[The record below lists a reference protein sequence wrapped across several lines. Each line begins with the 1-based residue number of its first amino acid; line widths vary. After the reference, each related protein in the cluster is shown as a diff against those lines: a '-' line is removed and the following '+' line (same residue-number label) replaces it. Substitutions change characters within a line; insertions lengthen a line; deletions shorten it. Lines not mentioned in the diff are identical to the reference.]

1 MNVDVYTY
9 DDPKRWR
16 NHSKYNKIKNAIHIC
31 ATKNMKDGIVEAYQ
45 NKEEREFC
53 YVFTIREIIDELLT
67 RWNLPEEQLKQ
78 YLKLSRVINE
88 LNTENAELKNA
99 FKNNRPDL
107 LETIRFLTYTG
118 VKPIDLT
125 TINLENN
132 ELTEKERLF
141 QQIWFE
147 VEGKDSTYTNIR
159 NKLRKGWAIEEI
171 KVKINK
177 LLKESERPVL
187 DVGMNQL
194 VLHGFYFITPEQQ
207 IFLQALRKAGFSIT
221 FFNFY
226 DHRFPATFDFIKGF
240 ISKEYQWTDNWQ
252 IESNRENKNESLGT
266 EFLSAFEGENAP
278 GGTLK
283 KEVIRYNSFFDFLND
298 VIVPN
303 YPIGETEDDED
314 KNKDKLQIIATNA
327 DMLNEILV
335 QYYPNKFAE
344 SRNFLHYPIG
354 QFISKIHQMIDDNT
368 LILNEDILI
377 SSFSSGWLYNPI
389 TKKNARDYTY
399 LLKKLLPFFGNCR
412 TIHGDWLPRFSDL
425 MKHYKEILPA
435 FEGPDDDRV
444 VTSVRSPFS
453 KFAHFSLSKKQ
464 VEEVHYFVKQLV
476 FIAEELFDI
485 EAREASISEHFD
497 KLLAILDKHNPM
509 QHSKLLQD
517 ETDIIHSLNEK
528 LKKIQDDNFFLYD
541 DVGEAINVYLSGKLS
556 STDEAFIKPFI
567 EVDGEAFK
575 TNINTFYLTGLDEK
589 GLPLDEFSTPW
600 PLQEI
605 TFEKLSIRHEVL
617 ELHTL
622 RNQSIKQISRYLLFI
637 ALEFLLDK
645 STELSWMQNFLDKE
659 DLQPAVYVHQLGL
672 KVIDYKEKAN
682 HLVVKTRPNPVDF
695 KEIVVDINDGDLTEI
710 TFVDFLIEYNQ
721 CKRRFYFSYILGH
734 SPVFTDEFIHQ
745 FMFTDLIRLVKR
757 NTALAN
763 AQVIKTV
770 SELFPHWTNYKK
782 EVLAETFIKS
792 AGKDEELEKVSG
804 NISISKARKNFQLPG
819 LTNAKRNEWID
830 ETVKNKSSLL
840 IDMKEDV
847 MNENVFHAK
856 PGENCRYCPHVD
868 ICSEGRHLIG

>member
-88 LNTENAELKNA
+88 LNTDNAELKNA
-99 FKNNRPDL
+99 FKNNRSDL

-125 TINLENN
+125 TINLESNK
-132 ELTEKERLF
+132 LTEKEKLF

-147 VEGKDSTYTNIR
+147 VEGKDSTYKDIR

-171 KVKINK
+171 KKKINR
-177 LLKESERPVL
+177 LLEKTQRPAL
-187 DVGMNQL
+187 DVGMNEL

-226 DHRFPATFDFIKGF
+226 DHRFPETFDFIKGF

-252 IESNRENKNESLGT
+252 IESNRENKDESLGT

-283 KEVIRYNSFFDFLND
+283 KEVIRYNSFFEFLND
-298 VIVPN
+298 VIIPN
-303 YPIGETEDDED
+303 YPIGESEDERDEN
-314 KNKDKLQIIATNA
+314 KNKVQIIATNA
-327 DMLNEILV
+327 DMLNGILV

-344 SRNFLHYPIG
+344 RRNFLQYPVG
-354 QFISKIHQMIDDNT
+354 QFISKIHQIIDENT

-377 SSFSSGWLYNPI
+377 SAFSSGWLYNPI

-412 TIHGDWLPRFSDL
+412 TIHEDWLPRFSDL
-425 MKHYKEILPA
+425 MQHYKEILPA
-435 FEGPDDDRV
+435 FEGPNDDRI

-464 VEEVHYFVKQLV
+464 VEEVYYFVKQLV

-485 EAREASISEHFD
+485 EAKEATISEHFD
-497 KLLAILDKHNPM
+497 KLLAILDKHNPI

-517 ETDIIHSLNEK
+517 ETKIIHSLNEK

-556 STDEAFIKPFI
+556 KTDESFIKPFI
-567 EVDGEAFK
+567 EVDGESFK

-600 PLQEI
+600 PLQDV

-637 ALEFLLDK
+637 ALEFLVNE
-645 STELSWMQNFLDKE
+645 STELSWMQNFLDRE

-682 HLVVKTRPNPVDF
+682 HLVVKTRPNLVDF
-695 KEIVVDINDGDLTEI
+695 KDIVVDIDDEDLTEL
-710 TFVDFLIEYNQ
+710 TFTDFLIEYNQ
-721 CKRRFYFSYILGH
+721 CKRRFYFSYILGR
-734 SPVFTDEFIHQ
+734 SPVYTDEFIHQ
-745 FMFTDLIRLVKR
+745 FMFTELIRLVKR
-757 NTALAN
+757 STALADE
-763 AQVIKTV
+763 QVIKTV

-782 EVLAETFIKS
+782 EVMAETFIKS
-792 AGKDEELEKVSG
+792 AGISEKKDSVSG
-804 NISISKARKNFQLPG
+804 NISISQARKNFQLPG
-819 LTNAKRNEWID
+819 LTKNVRNKLVE
-830 ETVKNKSSLL
+830 EAVMNKPSLL

-847 MNENVFHAK
+847 MNENVFHAE
-856 PGENCRYCPHVD
+856 PGEICRYCPHID
-868 ICSEGRHLIG
+868 ICGEGEHPID